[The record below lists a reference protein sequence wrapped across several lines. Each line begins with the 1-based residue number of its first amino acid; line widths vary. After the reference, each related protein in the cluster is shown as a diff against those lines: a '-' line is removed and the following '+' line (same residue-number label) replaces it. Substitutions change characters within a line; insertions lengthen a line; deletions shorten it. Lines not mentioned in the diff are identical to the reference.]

1 MRRLKLLIGLASAA
15 SVLCI
20 AATPAVA
27 HEFTAS
33 RLPKPLSEAE
43 PGKTK
48 GLGIGSTELGGEER
62 NQELAFGAFHIY
74 CAVHTAAQ
82 TIGEGAVT
90 WPTSQVFATELK
102 FSKCLTEVTA
112 GQFKAGLQ
120 TSFNVNPETKK
131 SEPLKFVYHVNGFA
145 ELGVGETESE
155 VELGSGSA
163 SFKISGKL
171 CDIEWPAQTVPA
183 RALVKPEEQYSAVSY
198 SNKEVPVEATKI
210 KQFPTLIKNR
220 LVISNDFTTMLWS
233 YTEGQCLGEGGFE
246 KGTGGKTEAKSG
258 IYRGAIEEELDAGNI
273 GFR

>member
-1 MRRLKLLIGLASAA
+1 MRHIRMAVALAAAASALG
-15 SVLCI
+15 V
-20 AATPAVA
+20 ATAPAMA
-27 HEFTAS
+27 HEFFAS
-33 RLPKPLSEAE
+33 RLPKPLSEEAL
-43 PGKTK
+43 GKTK

-62 NQELAFGAFHIY
+62 NQELTFGAFHID
-74 CAVHTAAQ
+74 CAVRTAAQ

-90 WPTSQVFATELK
+90 WPTSPVFATELK
-102 FSKCLTEVTA
+102 FSKCLTEVSA
-112 GQFKAGLQ
+112 GLFKAGLS

-131 SEPLKFVYHVNGFA
+131 SEPVKFVYHVNGFA
-145 ELGVGETESE
+145 ELGAGETESE

-171 CDIEWPAQTVPA
+171 CNIEWPAQTVPA
-183 RALVKPEEQYSAVSY
+183 KAIIKPEEQFSAVTY

-210 KQFPTLIKNR
+210 KQFPTLFKNR
-220 LVISNDFTTMLWS
+220 LVISNNFTTMLWS
-233 YTEGQCLGEGGFE
+233 YTEGQCLGEGGFG